1 MRTEFLKFFAFLAF
15 FAVFASAAPKT
26 LYVLAPE
33 SKEWLSDDLMI
44 RTDGKDVA
52 MNVAPDMCGWYYTT
66 FDNVPKSTLFFL
78 KNNPD
83 MRFGIDGLWG
93 KGDAT
98 PIDLSVIYDSYGKDT
113 LFFILDNNKWPD
125 DDASQGWYL
134 TNPGFFGSCTINF
147 YYLIYDGDPSV
158 NPVFFTS
165 SKAHEFSDC
174 ADVYTGIVEKSL
186 GADGKPVFS
195 GSENARKCF
204 GSEENFKTLF
214 NYAKDVSEE
223 QCSEVSFSRSAEV
236 PQWSFSFDSIQ
247 QEISAKTS
255 QQFCYESHAYFVYN
269 EDQKLTI
276 SGDGDIWVFINN
288 RLAVDLGGAH
298 LAVPGYL
305 ALEDLNTTYGK
316 DFLKSGERYPIA
328 IFGCNRD
335 ADMSNNLSIKSN
347 IFAEQWVTEI
357 DSSGLPEDFDG
368 MVCFADENGSR
379 EISGGGGCS
388 DFAKGVY
395 QKLVAEPCYPS
406 EAATYSIKTR
416 EGKLIAELPK
426 NEVSYGG
433 FDLTNPAN
441 PVIYPDKITGLEPGE
456 YRLYIELDGK
466 STYWAFRI
474 LDPSEVIPKFSGVPA
489 GMGFRVQ
496 SLGSSLFSIVLPLA
510 VNVAEPYA
518 VMDLQGRIVSRGLL
532 NSQVTNVALPAS
544 GSYVVK
550 VGSQVQ
556 RVNLR

>member
-1 MRTEFLKFFAFLAF
+1 M
-15 FAVFASAAPKT
+15 
-26 LYVLAPE
+26 
-33 SKEWLSDDLMI
+33 
-44 RTDGKDVA
+44 
-52 MNVAPDMCGWYYTT
+52 
-66 FDNVPKSTLFFL
+66 
-78 KNNPD
+78 
-83 MRFGIDGLWG
+83 
-93 KGDAT
+93 
-98 PIDLSVIYDSYGKDT
+98 SVIYDSYGKDT

-174 ADVYTGIVEKSL
+174 ADVYTGIVEESL

-195 GSENARKCF
+195 GSENAKKCF
-204 GSEENFKTLF
+204 GSEGNFKTLF
-214 NYAKDVSEE
+214 NYTKDVSEE

-288 RLAVDLGGAH
+288 KLAVDLGGAH

-406 EAATYSIKTR
+406 VAATYSIKTR

-433 FDLTNPAN
+433 IDLTNPAN

-466 STYWAFRI
+466 SSFYAFRM
-474 LDPSEVIPKFSGVPA
+474 LDSEAAVP
-489 GMGFRVQ
+489 VQ
-496 SLGSSLFSIVLPLA
+496 SKILAASDFQVRSLGRSQLEIALSSA
-510 VNVAEPYA
+510 MNGATPYA

-550 VGSQVQ
+550 VGSQVE